1 MKRIFLLIFL
11 TILTN
16 CLFSA
21 VLPVSSEIGEVS
33 YAKEGSNEALL
44 LAPFLE
50 EYSTSWI
57 VKYVKEELYQSFS
70 LFYSDTLLALLP
82 LKNPIIST
90 YKDYKVNIKDTISG
104 ALITVYT
111 DEKLKI
117 TSLGIKVDPQAVQ
130 EESQSNQWRL

>member
-1 MKRIFLLIFL
+1 MKRIFLSILL
-11 TILTN
+11 TILTPF
-16 CLFSA
+16 LFSS
-21 VLPVSSEIGEVS
+21 VLPVSSQIGEVS

-57 VKYVKEELYQSFS
+57 EKYVKEELYQSFS
-70 LFYSDTLLALLP
+70 LFYSDTLLSLLP

-90 YKDYKVNIKDTISG
+90 YKKGKVNIKDTISG

-117 TSLGIKVDPQAVQ
+117 TSLGIIAGPQVEQ
-130 EESQSNQWRL
+130 EESQSNQ